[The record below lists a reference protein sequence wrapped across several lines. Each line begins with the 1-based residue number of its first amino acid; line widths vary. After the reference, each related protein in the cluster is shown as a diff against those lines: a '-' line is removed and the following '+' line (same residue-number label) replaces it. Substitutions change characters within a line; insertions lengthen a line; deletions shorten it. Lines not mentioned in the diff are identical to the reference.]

1 MWIVALLGSQVLLHA
16 CGVCQL
22 LPSWHPG
29 ALGLSKLPVVAQ
41 PIERMDVEL
50 PLLQPGPHIY
60 VLASFFAISTSKWRQ
75 ICLCRFD
82 HQIVSTEKQR
92 HVLGTATIVYH
103 ILPEFQ

>member
-41 PIERMDVEL
+41 PIGRMDVEL
-50 PLLQPGPHIY
+50 PLLQPGLHIY
-60 VLASFFAISTSKWRQ
+60 VLARFLRFPLANGDESVYAGLTTRLCQLRSKDM
-75 ICLCRFD
+75 F
-82 HQIVSTEKQR
+82 
-92 HVLGTATIVYH
+92 
-103 ILPEFQ
+103 